1 MGISKMRVSAMWG
14 LRSAFLASMLVAGML
29 VGSTAPVLADPVG
42 LVQRV
47 QNAVYGTEPQGT
59 RIPKQRRDGIVGQ
72 ELIETTQ
79 HSAVEIGFVDG
90 TNLTIGAEATVVID
104 QFVFDENASTGEAI
118 LTLSRGAFR
127 WVTGVMPPAGVRFE
141 TPTATISIR
150 GTNVKI
156 GVRANG
162 DTLLGLDEGEV
173 QIRAKGT
180 GDTVTLQAD
189 QSARITSKG
198 IEIFDDDI
206 SVADA
211 VVDDG
216 WFNAVGN
223 GPDRDR
229 SNSGSSGGNQ

>member
-1 MGISKMRVSAMWG
+1 MRVSAKWG
-14 LRSAFLASMLVAGML
+14 LRSAFLACML
-29 VGSTAPVLADPVG
+29 VGSAAPVLADPVG

-47 QNAVYGTEPQGT
+47 QNAVYGTEPQAT
-59 RIPKQRRDGIVGQ
+59 RIPKQRRDGIVDQ

-79 HSAVEIGFVDG
+79 HSAVEIGFIDG
-90 TNLTIGAEATVVID
+90 TNLTIGSEATVMID
-104 QFVFDENASTGEAI
+104 QFVFDETAGTGEAV
-118 LTLSRGAFR
+118 LTLSGGAFR
-127 WVTGVMPPAGVRFE
+127 WVTGLMPPAGVRFE

-173 QIRAKGT
+173 FIRAKGT
-180 GDTVTLQAD
+180 GDTATLQTD
-189 QSARITSKG
+189 QSARITPKG
-198 IEIFDDDI
+198 IEILDDDI

-216 WFNAVGN
+216 WFNAIGN
-223 GPDRDR
+223 GSDRDR
-229 SNSGSSGGNQ
+229 PGSEPGGGNQ